1 MSCCQDL
8 NINRYLIFCVSLLF
22 FLRLSPRHLRG
33 SCHVPPPEGAGL
45 FDKEPNGVPRIHGRP
60 RPKRTGPCEG
70 RGDIVRAQLAPA
82 PCIVADARGPPWYQ
96 QARPQAKEPRKLASG
111 RMSRGTN
118 PDSALHSDMSTGLYR
133 HTRGHGMVISHH
145 YRLFCAICIMHLP
158 ETISLALCPH
168 NANKFVLVASCFVW
182 LCG

>member
-1 MSCCQDL
+1 MFLCQL

-22 FLRLSPRHLRG
+22 FLRLSLRHLRG

-45 FDKEPNGVPRIHGRP
+45 FDKEPNGMPRIHGHP

-82 PCIVADARGPPWYQ
+82 PCLVADARGPPWCQ
-96 QARPQAKEPRKLASG
+96 QARLQAKEPHKLASG

-118 PDSALHSDMSTGLYR
+118 PDSALHSDMPLR
-133 HTRGHGMVISHH
+133 
-145 YRLFCAICIMHLP
+145 
-158 ETISLALCPH
+158 
-168 NANKFVLVASCFVW
+168 LVALGKRVKLGVIRCVERELAVCSNLICLHLL
-182 LCG
+182 LCRVVVRVSDNHCACGVFFNNR

>member
-1 MSCCQDL
+1 MFLCHL

-22 FLRLSPRHLRG
+22 FLRLSLRHLRG

-45 FDKEPNGVPRIHGRP
+45 FDKEPNGMPRIHGHP

-82 PCIVADARGPPWYQ
+82 PCLVADARGPPWCQ
-96 QARPQAKEPRKLASG
+96 QARPQAKEPHKLASG

-118 PDSALHSDMSTGLYR
+118 PDSALHSDIQARSSLVFMMYR
-133 HTRGHGMVISHH
+133 RQEGSVFYDVHDGSGWVSYYCTMFIYLH
-145 YRLFCAICIMHLP
+145 
-158 ETISLALCPH
+158 
-168 NANKFVLVASCFVW
+168 
-182 LCG
+182 